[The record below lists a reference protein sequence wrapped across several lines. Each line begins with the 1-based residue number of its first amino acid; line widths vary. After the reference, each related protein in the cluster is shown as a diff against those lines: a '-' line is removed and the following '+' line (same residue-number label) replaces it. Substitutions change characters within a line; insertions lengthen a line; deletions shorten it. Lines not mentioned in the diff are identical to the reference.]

1 LLIYFYTV
9 KMKIH
14 INFVGGVMLDNPSFI
29 IDTFFAI
36 FAMVLIIL
44 MVPGFAMLEAG
55 LIRTKNVTAVLTMNV
70 MIYAVASMS
79 FLLIGYEY
87 AFGSW
92 DHQDSI
98 SKYAFF
104 LFQMAF
110 VGKVINIMSGGVSE
124 RSRIIPM
131 AIFTIAVGA
140 LIYPTIVN
148 LTWGAN
154 FLAGT
159 AFDISAMSDL
169 AGSTVIHS
177 TGGWALLAA
186 ILVMGAR
193 KGKYGKNGEI
203 KVIPASN
210 IPLVT
215 LGAFLLWIGWFGFN
229 GGSVGAI
236 SSQENADAVAL
247 TIMNT
252 NTGGMAG
259 AIVAWALTYFRYK
272 KFDITMI
279 LNGALGGLVAV
290 TAGPDQFSMYVPI
303 LVGGIGGALVVLAV
317 PFFDKLKLDDPVGA
331 LSVHLVNGIWGTL
344 AVAIFVDS
352 VSYWDQIKGILVVGA
367 IVFPVSFV
375 VIYIINKIMKFKAD
389 DDEQTAGIDE
399 TECGMEAYPEF
410 KRSI

>member
-1 LLIYFYTV
+1 
-9 KMKIH
+9 ME
-14 INFVGGVMLDNPSFI
+14 INYV

-36 FAMVLIIL
+36 FAMTLIIL

-55 LIRTKNVTAVLTMNV
+55 LVRTKNVTSVLTVNV
-70 MIYAVASMS
+70 MIYAIASMS

-92 DHQDSI
+92 DHQDGM
-98 SKYAFF
+98 SKWAFF
-104 LFQMAF
+104 MFQMAF

-124 RSRIIPM
+124 RSRILPL
-131 AIFTIAVGA
+131 ALFTIAVGA
-140 LIYPTIVN
+140 FIYPTIVN
-148 LTWGAN
+148 ITWGAN
-154 FLAGT
+154 FLNGT
-159 AFDISAMSDL
+159 MLDISGLSDL

-186 ILVMGAR
+186 IIIMGPR
-193 KGKYGKNGEI
+193 HGRFRNGQI
-203 KVIPASN
+203 RVIPASS

-236 SSQENADAVAL
+236 SSKENADAVAL

-252 NTGGMAG
+252 NTAGLAG
-259 AIVAWALTYFRYK
+259 AIAGWLLTYFRYK

-290 TAGPDQFSMYVPI
+290 TAGPHLYDIHTPI
-303 LVGGIGGALVVLAV
+303 LIGLIGGALVVIAV
-317 PFFDKLKLDDPVGA
+317 PLFDKLKLDDPVGA

-344 AVAIFVDS
+344 AVGIFVS
-352 VSYWDQIKGILVVGA
+352 EVSIIAQLKGIIVVGV
-367 IVFPVSFV
+367 IVFPLAWITIFT
-375 VIYIINKIMKFKAD
+375 INKIFVL
-389 DDEQTAGIDE
+389 TAGDEEQLEGIDA
-399 TECGMEAYPEF
+399 TECGIEAYPEF

>member
-1 LLIYFYTV
+1 
-9 KMKIH
+9 
-14 INFVGGVMLDNPSFI
+14 MLDNPSYI

-36 FAMVLIIL
+36 FSMTLIIF

-55 LIRTKNVTAVLTMNV
+55 LVRTKNVTSVLTVNV
-70 MIYAVASMS
+70 MIYAVASLS
-79 FLLIGYEY
+79 FMLIGYEY

-92 DHQDSI
+92 DHQDSM

-110 VGKVINIMSGGVSE
+110 VGKVVNIMSGGVSE
-124 RSRIIPM
+124 RSRILPL
-131 AIFTIAVGA
+131 ALFTIAVGA
-140 LIYPTIVN
+140 FIYPTIVN
-148 LTWGAN
+148 ITWGAN
-154 FLAGT
+154 FLSGT
-159 AFDISAMSDL
+159 AFDISGMADL

-186 ILVMGAR
+186 ILIMGSR
-193 KGKYGKNGEI
+193 RGRYKKNGAI

-229 GGSVGAI
+229 GGSVGSIA
-236 SSQENADAVAL
+236 SKDNADAVAL

-252 NTGGMAG
+252 NTAGLSG
-259 AIVAWALTYFRYK
+259 AIIGWLLTYFRYK

-290 TAGPDQFSMYVPI
+290 TAGPDQYDMYTPI
-303 LVGGIGGALVVLAV
+303 LIGAIGGALVVFFV
-317 PFFDKLKLDDPVGA
+317 PLFDKLKMDDPVGA

-344 AVAIFVDS
+344 AVGIFVDS
-352 VSYWDQIKGILVVGA
+352 VSIMTQLKGIVVVGA
-367 IVFPVSFV
+367 IVFPISFV
-375 VIYIINKIMKFKAD
+375 IIFVINKIFRLRAG
-389 DDEQTAGIDE
+389 DEEQQQGIDH

>member
-1 LLIYFYTV
+1 
-9 KMKIH
+9 ME
-14 INFVGGVMLDNPSFI
+14 INYV

-36 FAMVLIIL
+36 FAMTLIIF

-55 LIRTKNVTAVLTMNV
+55 LVRTKNVTAVLTVNI
-70 MIYAVASMS
+70 MIYALASMA

-92 DHQDSI
+92 DHQDGI

-104 LFQMAF
+104 MFQMAF
-110 VGKVINIMSGGVSE
+110 VGKVVNIMSGGVSE
-124 RSRIIPM
+124 RSRILPL
-131 AIFTIAVGA
+131 AIFTIIVGA
-140 LIYPTIVN
+140 FIYPTIVN

-154 FLAGT
+154 FLSGT
-159 AFDISAMSDL
+159 ALDISTLSDL

-186 ILVMGAR
+186 ILIMGPR
-193 KGKYGKNGEI
+193 RGRFKNG
-203 KVIPASN
+203 KVRVIPASN

-215 LGAFLLWIGWFGFN
+215 LGALLLWIGWFGFN

-236 SSQENADAVAL
+236 SSKENADAVAL

-252 NTGGMAG
+252 NTAGLSG
-259 AIVAWALTYFRYK
+259 AIVGWLLTYFRYK

-290 TAGPDQFSMYVPI
+290 TAGPDQYDIYTPI
-303 LVGGIGGALVVLAV
+303 LIGFIGGALVVWCV
-317 PFFDKLKLDDPVGA
+317 PLFDKLKMDDPVGA

-344 AVAIFVDS
+344 AVGIFVAD
-352 VSYWDQIKGILVVGA
+352 VSIWSQLKGIIVVGL
-367 IVFPVSFV
+367 IVFPLSWIT
-375 VIYIINKIMKFKAD
+375 IYAINKIFVLRAE
-389 DDEQTAGIDE
+389 DDEQLMGIDA
-399 TECGMEAYPEF
+399 TECGIEAYPEF

>member
-1 LLIYFYTV
+1 MEMNYV
-9 KMKIH
+9 
-14 INFVGGVMLDNPSFI
+14 

-36 FAMVLIIL
+36 FAMTLIIF

-55 LIRTKNVTAVLTMNV
+55 LVRTKNVTSVLTVNV

-79 FLLIGYEY
+79 FMLIGYEY

-92 DHQDSI
+92 DHQDGI
-98 SKYAFF
+98 SKWAFF
-104 LFQMAF
+104 MFQMAF
-110 VGKVINIMSGGVSE
+110 VGKVVNIMSGGVSE
-124 RSRIIPM
+124 RSRILPL
-131 AIFTIAVGA
+131 AIFTIIVGA
-140 LIYPTIVN
+140 FIYPTIVN

-154 FLAGT
+154 FLSGT
-159 AFDISAMSDL
+159 ALDISSLSDL

-186 ILVMGAR
+186 ILIMGPR
-193 KGKYGKNGEI
+193 RGRFKNG
-203 KVIPASN
+203 KVRVIPASN

-215 LGAFLLWIGWFGFN
+215 LGALLLWIGWFGFN

-236 SSQENADAVAL
+236 SSKENADAVAL

-252 NTGGMAG
+252 NTAGLSG
-259 AIVAWALTYFRYK
+259 AIVGWLLTYFRYK

-290 TAGPDQFSMYVPI
+290 TAGPDQYDIYTPI
-303 LVGGIGGALVVLAV
+303 LIGAIGGALVVLFV
-317 PFFDKLKLDDPVGA
+317 PIFDKLKMDDPVGA

-344 AVAIFVDS
+344 AVGIFVAD
-352 VSYWDQIKGILVVGA
+352 VSIWTQLKGILVVGI
-367 IVFPVSFV
+367 IVFPLAWIT
-375 VIYIINKIMKFKAD
+375 IYAINKIFVLRAE
-389 DDEQTAGIDE
+389 DEEQLEGIDA
-399 TECGMEAYPEF
+399 TECGIEAYPEF